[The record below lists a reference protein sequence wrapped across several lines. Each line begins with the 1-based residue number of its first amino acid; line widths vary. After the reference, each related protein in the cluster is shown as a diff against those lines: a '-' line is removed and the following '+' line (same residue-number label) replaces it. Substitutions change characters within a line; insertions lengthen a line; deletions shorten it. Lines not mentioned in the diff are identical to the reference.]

1 MIAIIGKTCV
11 GKTFLL
17 EKAKELGYSTF
28 NCDDFFK
35 EQYKFGNKCYEL
47 IKNNLGEKYVNEQEV
62 DREMLRKFVFHE
74 NGKDLLEKLI
84 FPILSEHFEKHKYDF
99 VEIPILYSKNGDFE
113 RFFDKTLNIIASND
127 WRKKIRN
134 FKNVDN
140 HDFNDFDLINTGF
153 SKEGSVDIYMDNMP
167 VNNDWKKFFNRYYI
181 KII

>member
-11 GKTFLL
+11 GKTFIL

-47 IKNNLGEKYVNEQEV
+47 IKNNFGENYVNGTEV
-62 DREMLRKFVFHE
+62 DKKMLRKLVFIE
-74 NGKDLLEKLI
+74 QKKDLLEKLI
-84 FPILSEHFEKHKYDF
+84 FPILSEHLEKHKYDF
-99 VEIPILYSKNGDFE
+99 VEIPILYSENGDFE
-113 RFFDKTLNIIASND
+113 RFFNKTLNIVASNE
-127 WRKKIRN
+127 WRRKILN

-140 HDFNDFDLINTGF
+140 YDFDRYDSINKGL
-153 SKEGSVDIYMDNMP
+153 SKRGDVDIYMDNIPIDM
-167 VNNDWKKFFNRYYI
+167 DWKNFFKRYYI

>member
-35 EQYKFGNKCYEL
+35 EQYKVGNKCYEL
-47 IKNNLGEKYVNEQEV
+47 IKNNLGKEYVNDNEV
-62 DREMLRKFVFHE
+62 NREMLKKLVFIE
-74 NGKDLLEKLI
+74 KKKDLLEKLI
-84 FPILSEHFEKHKYDF
+84 FPVLSEHFEKNNYDF
-99 VEIPILYSKNGDFE
+99 VEIPILYSKNGNFE
-113 RFFDKTLNIIASND
+113 RFFDKTLNITASND
-127 WRKKIRN
+127 WRKKMRN

-140 HDFNDFDLINTGF
+140 YDFEHFDLINTGF
-153 SKEGSVDIYMDNMP
+153 SKEGSVDIYMDNIP
-167 VNNDWKKFFNRYYI
+167 VNNDWKMFFNRYYI